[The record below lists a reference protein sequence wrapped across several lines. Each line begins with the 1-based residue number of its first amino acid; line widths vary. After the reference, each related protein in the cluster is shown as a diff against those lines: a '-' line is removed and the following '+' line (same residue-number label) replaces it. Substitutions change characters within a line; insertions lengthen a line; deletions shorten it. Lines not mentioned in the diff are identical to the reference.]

1 MLDNGNAQ
9 YIALKIL
16 HTNLMTSMFI
26 DNWVIT
32 DNTGEI
38 FNIILETYRFS
49 TLPPPKQNS

>member
-16 HTNLMTSMFI
+16 HTNLMASMFI
-26 DNWVIT
+26 DNWVIRA
-32 DNTGEI
+32 NTGEI
-38 FNIILETYRFS
+38 FNINLETYRFS